1 MAVQKVRLTLT
12 FPLDNAIQGRK
23 LTLVVRKTRTQTRSR
38 GKGLSTPCATLQEWM
53 ERTGT
58 NGRQLLALLRERG
71 ETMSEGHLSNILK
84 GSRRCSLGK
93 AILLNEITGVPIREI
108 ARWPH
113 VRDDRTSKPAA

>member
-1 MAVQKVRLTLT
+1 
-12 FPLDNAIQGRK
+12 
-23 LTLVVRKTRTQTRSR
+23 
-38 GKGLSTPCATLQEWM
+38 M

-71 ETMSEGHLSNILK
+71 ETISEGHLSNILK

-93 AILLNEITGVPIREI
+93 AIVLHEITGVPIQAI

-113 VRDDRTSKPAA
+113 GRDSRTSQSAA

>member
-1 MAVQKVRLTLT
+1 
-12 FPLDNAIQGRK
+12 
-23 LTLVVRKTRTQTRSR
+23 
-38 GKGLSTPCATLQEWM
+38 M

-71 ETMSEGHLSNILK
+71 VDMSEGHLSNILK

-93 AILLNEITGVPIREI
+93 AIVLNEITGVQIRAI

-113 VRDDRTSKPAA
+113 VRDNQTSQSAA